1 MDAGWTSFFLSHWH
15 RDMGVFSKEEAIHML
30 TAKQNRVLRMPD
42 RGTLAVGN
50 KADINVLDISRVE
63 ERQPKRVYDFPGGA
77 PRLIQRGVG
86 YLNTFVNGKIIL
98 ENDELNGNSG
108 GRIIRN
114 KIN

>member
-1 MDAGWTSFFLSHWH
+1 
-15 RDMGVFSKEEAIHML
+15 
-30 TAKQNRVLRMPD
+30 MPS
-42 RGTLAVGN
+42 RSRTEYCGCRIGTLAVGK

-86 YLNTFVNGKIIL
+86 YLNTFVNNGKIIL

-108 GRIIRN
+108 GKMFAIKVIESNLRPRHRFT
-114 KIN
+114 